1 MKKIILLSFV
11 TMSALFFNSC
21 GIGKM
26 VKNSKNVTYQ
36 ATPNPLE
43 VHADSIKINVNGS
56 FPAKYFHKKASLL
69 VTPYIVYDG
78 GERPIKTA
86 VLVGEK
92 SKTDG
97 KPVNFK
103 EGGKFDINDKIAF
116 ESGMENAK
124 VELRASVS
132 HKSKKVELPVVVIG
146 EGTITTSR
154 LLKKDDRSILAS
166 DKFDKNPTITQK
178 ANIYYV
184 VDQWYVRP
192 AELKSDE
199 MENLFKFATKSAK
212 DGSEF
217 AKLDIYGY
225 ASPEGELKRNSML
238 ADKRAEEA
246 YKVISAHLRKNKVE
260 AIKNKDFY
268 SAITTNFED
277 WAGLKELLQKS
288 EVSGKDQAI
297 KIITTIQD
305 PEQREEEFRKLASY
319 DPIYNTYFPKLRRA
333 EINLIVKKK
342 TRTEDQIRA
351 LAVSAP
357 DSLASEELL
366 FGASLQA
373 DEASKLKAYQSHAR
387 LFPEDWRG
395 FNNSGVIL
403 LTQGKVNEANAEF
416 EKADRVN
423 ANNPIVKNNLG
434 VIASLKGDKN
444 AAENFY
450 KAASGAGE
458 DVKYNLG
465 NIAVSKGNYSEA
477 VSNYGSACSYNAGLA
492 KLLAGNTSGAQ
503 QTVDCS
509 ADKDSADGLYLKA
522 VIAARSNNKE
532 GVISNLGA
540 AIAKNGALGTKA
552 KKDLEFRAYKD
563 DSAFKALLN

>member
-36 ATPNPLE
+36 AAPNPLE

-146 EGTITTSR
+146 EGTITTSK
-154 LLKKDDRSILAS
+154 LLKKDDRSILAV

-212 DGSEF
+212 DSSEF
-217 AKLDIYGY
+217 VKLDIYGY

-246 YKVISAHLRKNKVE
+246 YKVISSHLRKNKVE

-277 WAGLKELLQKS
+277 WSGLKELLQKS
-288 EVSGKDQAI
+288 EVTGKDQAI

-342 TRTEDQIRA
+342 TRSEDQIKT
-351 LAVSAP
+351 LATSNP

-416 EKADRVN
+416 EKAERVN

-450 KAASGAGE
+450 KSASGAGE

-492 KLLAGNTSGAQ
+492 KLLAGNTSSAQ

-540 AIAKNGALGTKA
+540 AIAKNAALGTKA

>member
-1 MKKIILLSFV
+1 
-11 TMSALFFNSC
+11 MSALFFNSC

-36 ATPNPLE
+36 AAPNPLE

-146 EGTITTSR
+146 EGTITTSK
-154 LLKKDDRSILAS
+154 LLKKDDRSILAV

-212 DGSEF
+212 DSSEF
-217 AKLDIYGY
+217 VKLDIYGY

-246 YKVISAHLRKNKVE
+246 YKVISSHLRKNKVE

-277 WAGLKELLQKS
+277 WSGLKELLQKS
-288 EVSGKDQAI
+288 EVTGKDQAI

-342 TRTEDQIRA
+342 TRSEDQIKT
-351 LAVSAP
+351 LATSNP

-416 EKADRVN
+416 EKAERVN

-450 KAASGAGE
+450 KSASGAGE

-492 KLLAGNTSGAQ
+492 KLLAGNTSSAQ

-540 AIAKNGALGTKA
+540 AIAKNAALGTKA